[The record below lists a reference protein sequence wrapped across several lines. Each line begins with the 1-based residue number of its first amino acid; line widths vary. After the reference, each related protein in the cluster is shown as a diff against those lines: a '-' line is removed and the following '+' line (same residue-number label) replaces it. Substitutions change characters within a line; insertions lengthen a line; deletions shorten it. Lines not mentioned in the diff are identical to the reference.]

1 MEYQLASL
9 GLNKNQI
16 DNVLKR
22 LSPNQVQ
29 LFIEQWKKEKNL
41 SSKTTT
47 QNTNPYIN
55 NYDYNLYQRSSVYE
69 TRKKNYQN
77 DLKYS
82 RDQEFANNSSAKIPY
97 MPRML
102 PKPTERGTTEE
113 IESKYQQKNQSRNNP
128 SANLDI
134 MCRQLFGEPS
144 EGYSAQYL
152 HKKYKQLA
160 ISLHPDKHG
169 GDNSPFHM
177 LTMCYNHL
185 KNSLPDVVEKRETIR
200 ENISVP
206 PPDSLFDQ
214 KFDASVFN
222 EYYTKNA
229 FVDEKVG
236 HGNWLKS
243 QPDIKQPTRP
253 SESNFHS
260 EYEKQKQIHTNSMD
274 SKTLQLIK
282 RPDIPEELATHIST
296 NVQLLGT
303 GEEDIKDF
311 SGQTASGTKYTDI
324 RRALETPHLTYENGI
339 INETNVSQSFANIK
353 QNRSNTPGKLTP
365 EEERMYQELRYKQKE
380 EEEYRRYKLRQR
392 DENIETHFQQIHHDR
407 IGMG

>member
-9 GLNKNQI
+9 GLNQNQI
-16 DNVLKR
+16 DNVLRR

-29 LFIEQWKKEKNL
+29 LFIEQWKKEKSL
-41 SSKTTT
+41 SNNT
-47 QNTNPYIN
+47 QNINQNNTNQY
-55 NYDYNLYQRSSVYE
+55 NYQPSSIYE
-69 TRKKNYQN
+69 TRRKNYQN

-82 RDQEFANNSSAKIPY
+82 RDQEFAKESVKIPY

-102 PKPTERGTTEE
+102 PKPTERATTEE

-134 MCRQLFGEPS
+134 MCRQLFGEPTQ
-144 EGYSAQYL
+144 GYNAQYL

-160 ISLHPDKHG
+160 ITFHPDKHG
-169 GDNSPFHM
+169 GDNNPFHM

-185 KNSLPDVVEKRETIR
+185 KNSLPDVVEERKTTR
-200 ENISVP
+200 ENIAVP

-214 KFDASVFN
+214 KFDPSVFN

-260 EYEKQKQIHTNSMD
+260 EYEKQKRIYTNNMD

-282 RPDIPEELATHIST
+282 RPDIPEELATNNYS

-303 GEEDIKDF
+303 GEEDVEDF
-311 SGQTASGTKYTDI
+311 SGQTENGTKYTDI
-324 RRALETPHLTYENGI
+324 RRALETPHLTYEKGT
-339 INETNVSQSFANIK
+339 INETNVSQSFANAK
-353 QNRSNTPGKLTP
+353 QNRSNTPGKLTQ
-365 EEERMYQELRYKQKE
+365 EEERMYQELKYKQKE
-380 EEEYRRYKLRQR
+380 QEDYRRYKLRQR
-392 DENIETHFQQIHHDR
+392 DEDIETHFQNIHHNR

>member
-9 GLNKNQI
+9 GLNQSQI
-16 DNVLKR
+16 NNVLRR
-22 LSPNQVQ
+22 LSPSQVQ
-29 LFIEQWKKEKNL
+29 LFIEQWKKEKNMNSVQSVAPTNEQL
-41 SSKTTT
+41 SPT
-47 QNTNPYIN
+47 Y
-55 NYDYNLYQRSSVYE
+55 RYE
-69 TRKKNYQN
+69 SRRMNYQSEP
-77 DLKYS
+77 KYS
-82 RDQEFANNSSAKIPY
+82 RDQEFVNSSVKIPY

-102 PKPTERGTTEE
+102 PTPTERATTEE
-113 IESKYQQKNQSRNNP
+113 IENQYQKKNQSRNNP

-134 MCRQLFGEPS
+134 MCRQLFGEPP
-144 EGYSAQYL
+144 EGYTAQYL

-160 ISLHPDKHG
+160 IALHPDKHG
-169 GDNSPFHM
+169 GDGNPFHM
-177 LTMCYNHL
+177 LTTCYNHL
-185 KNSLPDVVEKRETIR
+185 KNSLPEVVEERKTIR
-200 ENISVP
+200 EHIAVP

-214 KFDASVFN
+214 KFDPSVFN

-243 QPDIKQPTRP
+243 APDIKQPNRP

-260 EYEKQKQIHTNSMD
+260 EYEKQKTLHTNNMD
-274 SKTLQLIK
+274 LKTLQLIK
-282 RPDIPEELATHIST
+282 RPDIPEELATDSST

-303 GEEDIKDF
+303 GEEDVTDF
-311 SGQTASGTKYTDI
+311 SGQTSSGTKYTDI
-324 RRALETPHLTYENGI
+324 RRALETPHLTYENSVI
-339 INETNVSQSFANIK
+339 KETNVSQSFANAK
-353 QNRSNTPGKLTP
+353 QNRGNTPGKLTQ

-392 DENIETHFQQIHHDR
+392 DEDIETHFQSTHHNR